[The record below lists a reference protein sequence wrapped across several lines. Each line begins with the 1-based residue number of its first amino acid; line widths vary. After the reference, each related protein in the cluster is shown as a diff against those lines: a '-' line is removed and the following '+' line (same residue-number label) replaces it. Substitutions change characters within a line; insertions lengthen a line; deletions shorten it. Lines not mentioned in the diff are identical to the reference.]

1 MTRSAEAQLLLLCV
15 TPRKN
20 DATRARI
27 ATLLDGAL
35 DWNLLQ
41 DMADS
46 HRLTPLLY
54 WELNAVR
61 PDAVPADLSARYH
74 ANLRNS
80 MLLTR
85 ELLRV
90 TDLLE
95 SNGIPAIPF
104 KGPTLAL
111 KAYKSLAL
119 RSFDDLD
126 IILRAEDAW
135 KARDLLRRHGYIAK
149 GELSPGREQDY
160 LRSYDELVMYHEGG
174 GLLELHWGFVPPHFS
189 IALDISHCW
198 PRREHIPLANRTIP
212 SLHPE
217 DLLLVL
223 CAHGA
228 KHCWSHLGLITDF
241 AWLLA
246 REPLDWLSILTRAR
260 GLGIERMVLLG
271 ASLAFRIF
279 EVPLADPVAAAIERD
294 PAVDILTNEI
304 AAALFGDRHDERS
317 IRDNASMHMRMR
329 ERLSDRLR
337 YFFKLTFRPG
347 LEDWQAIDL
356 PAALSFLYPVLRF
369 PRLALKYRSRVP

>member
-1 MTRSAEAQLLLLCV
+1 VSPEAQLLLACA

-20 DATRARI
+20 DQTSSRI
-27 ATLLDGAL
+27 ATLVDGVL
-35 DWNLLQ
+35 DWSLLQ
-41 DMADS
+41 EMAES
-46 HRLTPLLY
+46 HRLTQLLY
-54 WELNAVR
+54 WELNSIR
-61 PDAVPADLSARYH
+61 PDAIPSALSTRFH

-90 TDLLE
+90 VDLLE
-95 SNGIPAIPF
+95 SNGISAIPF

-111 KAYKSLAL
+111 KAYKNLAL

-126 IILRAEDAW
+126 IILRPEDAW
-135 KARDLLRRHGYIAK
+135 KARDLLRREGYIAK
-149 GELSPGREQDY
+149 GELSPEREPDY

-189 IALDISHCW
+189 VALDISHCW
-198 PRREHIPLANRTIP
+198 PRREHLPLANRTIP

-223 CAHGA
+223 CVHGA
-228 KHCWSHLGLITDF
+228 KHCWSHLGLITDL

-246 REPLDWLSILTRAR
+246 REPLDWLTVLTRAR
-260 GLGIERMVLLG
+260 ALGIERMVRLG

-279 EVPLADPVAAAIERD
+279 EVPLAAAIERD
-294 PAVDILTNEI
+294 PAVDILTDEI
-304 AAALFGDRHDERS
+304 IASLFGDRHDERS
-317 IRDNASMHMRMR
+317 IRGSASMHMRMR
-329 ERLSDRLR
+329 ERLTDRLR

-356 PAALSFLYPVLRF
+356 PAWLSFLYPVLRF